1 MKTEIYLFFLL
12 CAGLGFGFIVVQLFN
27 GVVALLNLIHAPIRL
42 CIRNLFVA
50 SLWKTMPIEE
60 LYTLWRNNSRH
71 GYKNIRKN
79 KYFQWVARRVLV
91 KRIRKYRKIYKKN

>member
-1 MKTEIYLFFLL
+1 MKTEIYLFLLL
-12 CAGLGFGFIVVQLFN
+12 CTGLGFGFIVVQLFN
-27 GVVALLNLIHAPIRL
+27 GVVSLLKLIHTPIRL

-50 SLWKTMPIEE
+50 YLWKTMPIEE
-60 LYTLWRNNSRH
+60 LDTLWRNYSRY

-91 KRIRKYRKIYKKN
+91 KRIYKYRK